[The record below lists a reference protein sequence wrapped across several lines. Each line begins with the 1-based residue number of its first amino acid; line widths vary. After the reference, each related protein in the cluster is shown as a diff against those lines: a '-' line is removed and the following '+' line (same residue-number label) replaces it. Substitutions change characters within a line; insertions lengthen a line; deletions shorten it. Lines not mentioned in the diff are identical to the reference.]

1 MKYLLLIFVL
11 VHAPV
16 SSAVEQA
23 HMQIEVQALMP
34 GMVVLN
40 VDQQRITLKQGE
52 TNQLGLKLISS
63 DTASALIELNGVAR
77 RYTMG
82 SAVSTQFIQPR
93 QVIEQIMADER
104 GMFLAH
110 GSINGQSVRFLVDTG
125 ASSVAISATDARRL
139 GIQYRLDG
147 IPVTANTA
155 SGLAKGWRV
164 RLNTVRLGQLLEK
177 NVEAVVVDGDHPRQV
192 LLGMTFL
199 KRMRVDKDG
208 ERMQITQTP

>member
-1 MKYLLLIFVL
+1 MKFLLLIVVL
-11 VHAPV
+11 LYAPLGL
-16 SSAVEQA
+16 AVNQA
-23 HMQIEVQALMP
+23 KMQIEVQALMP

-40 VDQQRITLKQGE
+40 VNQQRVTLKQGE
-52 TNQLGLKLISS
+52 ANEQGLRLISA
-63 DTASALIELNGVAR
+63 DTAAAVIEVNGVAQR
-77 RYTMG
+77 FTMG

-93 QVIEQIMADER
+93 QLTEQIMADDR
-104 GMFLAH
+104 GMFRAH

-125 ASSVAISATDARRL
+125 ASSVAMSATDARRL

-177 NVEAVVVDGDHPRQV
+177 NVEAVVVDGDHPSQV

-208 ERMQITQTP
+208 DRMQITQTP

>member
-1 MKYLLLIFVL
+1 MKYLLLVL
-11 VHAPV
+11 VLIHAPL
-16 SSAVEQA
+16 SPATEQA
-23 HMQIEVQALMP
+23 ELQIEVQALMP

-40 VDQQRITLKQGE
+40 VDQQRVTLKQGE
-52 TNQLGLKLISS
+52 VSELGLELISS
-63 DTASALIELNGVAR
+63 DTHSAVIETNGVAR

-82 SAVSTQFIQPR
+82 STVSTQFIQPE
-93 QVIEQIMADER
+93 QIIEQIMADER
-104 GMFLAH
+104 GMFRAH

-125 ASSVAISATDARRL
+125 ATSVALSASDARRL

-147 IPVTANTA
+147 VPVTANTA
-155 SGLAKGWRV
+155 SGLAKGWRI

-208 ERMQITQTP
+208 NRMQITQTP

>member
-1 MKYLLLIFVL
+1 MKYLLLVFVL
-11 VHAPV
+11 VFAPL
-16 SSAVEQA
+16 SIAVDQGK
-23 HMQIEVQALMP
+23 MQIDVQALMP

-40 VDQQRITLKQGE
+40 VDQQRVTLKQGE
-52 TNQLGLKLISS
+52 TNELGLKLISAN
-63 DTASALIELNGVAR
+63 TASAVIEVNGVTR
-77 RYTMG
+77 HYTMG

-125 ASSVAISATDARRL
+125 ASSVAMSSTDARRL

-155 SGLAKGWRV
+155 SGLANGWRI

-208 ERMQITQTP
+208 GRMQITQTP

>member
-1 MKYLLLIFVL
+1 MKYLLLVFVL
-11 VHAPV
+11 IYA
-16 SSAVEQA
+16 SLSLATEQA
-23 HMQIEVQALMP
+23 ELQIEVQALMP

-40 VDQQRITLKQGE
+40 VDQQRVTLKQGE
-52 TNQLGLKLISS
+52 AGEMGLELISS
-63 DTASALIELNGVAR
+63 DTNSAVIETNGVAR

-93 QVIEQIMADER
+93 QVVEQIMADER
-104 GMFLAH
+104 GMFRAH

-147 IPVTANTA
+147 MPVTASTA
-155 SGLAKGWRV
+155 SGLAKGWRI
-164 RLNTVRLGQLLEK
+164 RLATVRLGQLLEK

-208 ERMQITQTP
+208 NRMQITQTP

>member
-1 MKYLLLIFVL
+1 MKYLLLIAVL
-11 VHAPV
+11 FYAPLA
-16 SSAVEQA
+16 SAADQA
-23 HMQIEVQALMP
+23 KMQIEVQALMP

-40 VDQQRITLKQGE
+40 VNQQRVTLKQGE
-52 TNQLGLKLISS
+52 ANDQGLRLISA
-63 DTASALIELNGVAR
+63 DTTSAVIEINGVAQ

-104 GMFLAH
+104 GMFRAH

-125 ASSVAISATDARRL
+125 ASSVAMSARDARRL

-155 SGLAKGWRV
+155 SGLAKGWRI
-164 RLNTVRLGQLLEK
+164 RLNSVRLGQLLEK
-177 NVEAVVVDGDHPRQV
+177 NVEAVVVDGDHPSQV

-208 ERMQITQTP
+208 DRMQITQTP

>member
-1 MKYLLLIFVL
+1 MKSLLLIVVL
-11 VHAPV
+11 LYTPLGL
-16 SSAVEQA
+16 AVNQA
-23 HMQIEVQALMP
+23 KMQIEVQALMP

-40 VDQQRITLKQGE
+40 VNQQRVTLKQGE
-52 TNQLGLKLISS
+52 ANDQGLRLISA
-63 DTASALIELNGVAR
+63 DTAAAVIEVNGVAQ

-93 QVIEQIMADER
+93 QLTEQIMADDR
-104 GMFLAH
+104 GMFRAH

-125 ASSVAISATDARRL
+125 ASSVALSASDARRL

-147 IPVTANTA
+147 VPVTANTA

-177 NVEAVVVDGDHPRQV
+177 NVEAVVVDGDHPSQV

-208 ERMQITQTP
+208 DRMQITQTP

>member
-1 MKYLLLIFVL
+1 MKYLLLIFIL
-11 VHAPV
+11 VYAPLG
-16 SSAVEQA
+16 SAIEQA
-23 HMQIEVQALMP
+23 EMQIDVQALMP

-40 VDQQRITLKQGE
+40 VDQQRVTLKQGGASE
-52 TNQLGLKLISS
+52 LGLKLISA
-63 DTASALIELNGVAR
+63 DTSSAVIEVNGVAQ

-104 GMFLAH
+104 GMFRAH

-125 ASSVAISATDARRL
+125 ASSVALSATDARRL

-147 IPVTANTA
+147 IRVTANTA
-155 SGLAKGWRV
+155 SGLAKGWRI
-164 RLNTVRLGQLLEK
+164 RLDTVRLGQLLEK

-208 ERMQITQTP
+208 DRMQITQTP

>member
-1 MKYLLLIFVL
+1 MKFLLLIVVL
-11 VHAPV
+11 LYAPLGL
-16 SSAVEQA
+16 AVNQA
-23 HMQIEVQALMP
+23 KMQIEVQALMP

-40 VDQQRITLKQGE
+40 VNQQRVTLKQGE
-52 TNQLGLKLISS
+52 ANEQGLRLISA
-63 DTASALIELNGVAR
+63 DTAAAVIEVNGVAQR
-77 RYTMG
+77 FTMG

-93 QVIEQIMADER
+93 QLTEQIMADER
-104 GMFLAH
+104 GMFRAH

-164 RLNTVRLGQLLEK
+164 RLNSVRLGQLLEK
-177 NVEAVVVDGDHPRQV
+177 NVEAVVVDGDHPSQV

-208 ERMQITQTP
+208 DRMQITQTP